1 MKISDWLDEK
11 VAEKVDVSQIDLP
24 ADIAFDSDPDEIVF
38 FKEENPCG
46 SFCTGIVSPEVIA
59 STPGDSSI
67 VISQLSN
74 MNGIF

>member
-38 FKEENPCG
+38 FKEENLCG
-46 SFCTGIVSPEVIA
+46 SSCTGIVPPEIIA
-59 STPGDSSI
+59 STPGDASI

-74 MNGIF
+74 MNCIF